1 LALIELLVVL
11 AIMAVLIALLMV
23 GVQKVRGAAERVSG
37 VNNLHQMGVAL
48 HHHHAIQKRFPTE
61 SGSNP
66 SLYASVLPF
75 TEENNATASTPVK
88 GFLCPGRRSTDVGAK
103 RDFGY
108 AASTAV
114 DSTGPSILDAANPVS
129 VPDITNGSSNTYLLT
144 SLWMDP
150 QYYKGGDQTD
160 LGWAQKLNARQYGAV
175 IKEDRDATGSNQYL
189 GGPYPASLPI
199 LYADGHVVG
208 VPYNKYT
215 DQWAYNTPA
224 APATPTTPSSAPYDF
239 TDGGYIHWYFHGIEQ
254 DAASALAYMKAGRL
268 GEFSLGSNGLGTW
281 GGDFGGGL
289 VMPSSGSAK
298 DGYNFSVTAD
308 QLKTDGQTIADLL
321 SNPTQS
327 NLLTA
332 IQMTM
337 KDQNQDASFEAPGR
351 TTLGKGACILNT
363 YQLALQNGTI
373 TSQQQHDLVGL
384 LTAINFYTMNG
395 FIFIDPD
402 IATGY
407 EYTTAK
413 NSFKS
418 VVIPAPLPGGQS
430 KFELVV
436 GKLTFPIEAGK
447 AFDLRSV
454 SPTGVKAFT
463 IRGIN
468 ASENLDP
475 QNPTAFV
482 TGLLFMEQDVVPD
495 GLKMKPIVSS
505 TGFPLRTTLFVGL
518 PLVGLMGIGLAFG
531 AWRRKQAE
539 ETPTAN

>member
-1 LALIELLVVL
+1 LTLIELLVVV
-11 AIMAVLIALLMV
+11 AILGILIALLLV
-23 GVQKVRGAAERVSG
+23 GVQKARATADRVG
-37 VNNLHQMGVAL
+37 VTNNLYQMGIAF
-48 HHHHAIQKRFPTE
+48 HHYHVVSKHLPTE

-66 SLYASVLPF
+66 SFYSAVLPYM
-75 TEENNATASTPVK
+75 EEKNATSTTPIK
-88 GFLCPGRRSTDVGAK
+88 GFLCPGRRGTEVGPK

-108 AASTAV
+108 PASTAV
-114 DSTGPSILDAANPVS
+114 DSTGPSILDSSNPVS
-129 VPDITNGSSNTYLLT
+129 ITDITNGSSNTYLLT
-144 SLWMDP
+144 SVWMDP

-160 LGWAQKLNARQYGAV
+160 LGWTQKLNARQYGAV
-175 IKEDRDATGSNQYL
+175 IKEDRDPTGSNHYL
-189 GGPYPASLPI
+189 GGPYPGSLPI
-199 LYADGHVVG
+199 LYADGHVSG
-208 VPYNKYT
+208 VLYNKYT
-215 DQWAYNTPA
+215 NQWAYNTPA
-224 APATPTTPSSAPYDF
+224 TPPATPTTPSTAPYDF

-254 DAASALAYMKAGRL
+254 DTASALAYMKAGRL
-268 GEFSLGSNGLGTW
+268 GEFSLGSDGKGTW

-298 DGYNFSVTAD
+298 DGYDFNVTAD
-308 QLKTDGQTIADLL
+308 QLKTDAQSIADLL
-321 SNPTQS
+321 SNPTKD

-351 TTLGKGACILNT
+351 TTLGKGACILT
-363 YQLALQNGTI
+363 SYQQALQNGTI
-373 TSQQQHDLVGL
+373 TSQQQHDLVGF
-384 LTAINFYTMNG
+384 LTAINFYSMNG

-407 EYTTAK
+407 EYTTVK

-454 SPTGVKAFT
+454 SPTGVKEFT

-482 TGLLFMEQDVVPD
+482 TGLLFMEQDVVPE
-495 GLKMKPIVSS
+495 GLKMKPLIAS
-505 TGFPLRTTLFVGL
+505 TGFPLRTALIVGL
-518 PLVGLMGIGLAFG
+518 PLIGLMGIGLAFG
-531 AWRRKQAE
+531 AWRRKHAE
-539 ETPTAN
+539 N